1 MAGYLHVYH
10 EHISKTLNLIST
22 QLGKQQNVCAWH
34 YKVLHCSSWHY
45 ESRPLHHEIIDMHKW
60 QWFRMRLLIR
70 IVLDI
75 PVRHLQMTDVPVPA
89 GVPKHDRQLFVS
101 KAFFSTACA
110 LILELPFTLHHKN
123 TQISRYLTEMPSPVL
138 PPSTIITLNKSLNSK
153 PSMTIKCKQ
162 FFFFLKKKKMFC
174 KFCLIE

>member
-1 MAGYLHVYH
+1 M
-10 EHISKTLNLIST
+10 
-22 QLGKQQNVCAWH
+22 
-34 YKVLHCSSWHY
+34 LHCSSWHY

-60 QWFRMRLLIR
+60 QWFRMRLWIR
-70 IVLDI
+70 ILLDI

-123 TQISRYLTEMPSPVL
+123 TQISRYLTEMPSPAL

-153 PSMTIKCKQ
+153 PSMTIKCKL
-162 FFFFLKKKKMFC
+162 FFVFLSVLQVLSYRVGWCGLVASSESQKCYIHTVPFISFK
-174 KFCLIE
+174 